1 MRSLHGR
8 QWPGGRILHG
18 GGVYARG
25 EDAGRARAKE
35 RGVRRLKHI
44 SYSTKEGEG
53 AATVPNRPLMA
64 MAAGPAL
71 MAFKE
76 AA

>member
-1 MRSLHGR
+1 
-8 QWPGGRILHG
+8 
-18 GGVYARG
+18 
-25 EDAGRARAKE
+25 
-35 RGVRRLKHI
+35 VRRLKHI
-44 SYSTKEGEG
+44 SYSTREGEG